1 VSAGL
6 APRLLRRARRVL
18 LRQRWA
24 APLLAEWDRWRLLR
38 ALQRRREPLRRVLA
52 PAELVADLPDA
63 VAYRRSFDAGADLAL
78 GAAVLRTDRLQDID
92 LRTLGAVRARMVCTH
107 LGGAYALFEPVGFR
121 TALTGHDV
129 DLLLERLAAL
139 RPGDPSHRPAPTRRA
154 LDSDAAVV
162 RRAVLVTTYARPAA
176 LQRSLP
182 QIMALGAAVVLV
194 IDDGSPPEA
203 REANRAICAAAGAT
217 YLPLPEN
224 RGLPTAYNL
233 GLGYLMADP
242 AVRWISAFQ
251 DDVDVHP
258 EALTR
263 LIAVEDAETRPLLT
277 GYDADEHPPV
287 DQVEIA
293 GIMVKRKRSS
303 PAVHLHAH
311 VDYWAGV
318 MPIPSPYVGAPKPRR
333 GASMEDWWIVNH
345 APRSAEQRGILVG
358 CVPGLVRTF
367 LWHRDDSTWD
377 NENQP
382 DPAL

>member
-6 APRLLRRARRVL
+6 APRLLRRARRL
-18 LRQRWA
+18 LLSQRWA

-38 ALQRRREPLRRVLA
+38 ALQRRPQALRRVLA
-52 PAELVADLPDA
+52 PAELVADLQEA
-63 VAYRRSFDAGADLAL
+63 VAYPRSFESGADLAL

-92 LRTLGAVRARMVCTH
+92 LRTLGALRARMVCTH
-107 LGGAYALFEPVGFR
+107 LGGRYALFEPAGARAAV
-121 TALTGHDV
+121 TGPDV
-129 DLLLERLAAL
+129 DVLIERLTASLAGAPFH
-139 RPGDPSHRPAPTRRA
+139 RPGPLRRA
-154 LDSDAAVV
+154 ADGDAPIQ
-162 RRAVLVTTYARPAA
+162 RAVLVTTYARPAA

-182 QIMALGAAVVLV
+182 QIVALGAPVVV
-194 IDDGSPPEA
+194 VDDGSPPDA

-217 YLPLPEN
+217 YLGLPEN
-224 RGLPTAYNL
+224 RGLPTAHNV
-233 GLGYLMADP
+233 GLAFVMADP
-242 AVRWISAFQ
+242 AVRWISCFQ

-258 EALTR
+258 DALKR
-263 LIAVEDAETRPLLT
+263 LIALEDAEARPILT

-293 GIMVKRKRSS
+293 GIGVKRKRSS

-311 VDYWAGV
+311 VEYWAGV

-345 APRSAEQRGILVG
+345 APRSAEQRGLLIV